1 MEPNQW
7 SGTVPEDKQEGAL
20 DERERVTISD
30 VRHRAP
36 GEQTNWTTTAYFL
49 LTVIVLAISGLMLY
63 PFLPAI
69 TGAVVLAVV
78 TRRPYRWLAGKM
90 RNATAAASSA
100 LVLVTISIIAPV
112 LVLGQFFVRQA
123 IVSVQM
129 LQDAGGKR
137 SFDFLLERFPP
148 LARAIEHSSEFI
160 TLGDVVQRAAQFL
173 GSHLIAVLSNSVAA
187 ISQLIIMLFLLF
199 FLYRDEETM
208 TRVFTRLLPLTG
220 SETRVLMKRLGDTL
234 NATVVGRIVVATIQ
248 GIVAG
253 ALFAFLGVR
262 AAAVLALLTTV
273 LGLIPPFGPYVV
285 WIPVAL
291 WLGLTGHWIKM
302 VVLLGAGT
310 LIISSLD
317 NFLYPALVGAHL
329 RQHTAFVFLSILG
342 GIWLFGISGVVI
354 GPLMFSASEALLAI
368 WRSRLGGDSGALE
381 S

>member
-1 MEPNQW
+1 
-7 SGTVPEDKQEGAL
+7 
-20 DERERVTISD
+20 
-30 VRHRAP
+30 
-36 GEQTNWTTTAYFL
+36 
-49 LTVIVLAISGLMLY
+49 
-63 PFLPAI
+63 
-69 TGAVVLAVV
+69 
-78 TRRPYRWLAGKM
+78 M

-160 TLGDVVQRAAQFL
+160 TLGDVVQRAAQFV
-173 GSHLIAVLSNSVAA
+173 GSHLIAVLSNSVEA

>member
-7 SGTVPEDKQEGAL
+7 SGTVPEDKQEGVL
-20 DERERVTISD
+20 DERERVRISD
-30 VRHRAP
+30 VRHRAT

-69 TGAVVLAVV
+69 TGAIVLAVV
-78 TRRPYRWLAGKM
+78 THRPYRWLVGKM

-137 SFDFLLERFPP
+137 SFDSLLERFPP